1 MKDSSSSVVSG
12 AWGLSSAQSS
22 KIASGARGSLSL

>member
-1 MKDSSSSVVSG
+1 MKDSSSSMVSG
-12 AWGLSSAQSS
+12 AGELSRSS